1 MLDSYWFSLVYLGE
15 MRKTPLTKEN
25 KNQWFEY
32 FCFTGKP
39 IVHKHHIVP
48 KHHGGE
54 DTPENIIE
62 VDIRE
67 HAQLHKKI
75 WEETGCKTCYKDYKS
90 LMGVYKTWLYKSKMY
105 GGKNNEVDWYRYENQ
120 KDVLKDYQPYE
131 SGLYE
136 NTEFDQPDEHLMSES
151 INQSI
156 AGILETL
163 SDRERIILE
172 MSFGLGE
179 WKGMNSPRGGKG
191 YHMSLDQ
198 IGEEFDLT
206 RDRIGQIR
214 EKAIQRLRHRSR
226 STTLRR
232 YL

>member
-1 MLDSYWFSLVYLGE
+1 M
-15 MRKTPLTKEN
+15 
-25 KNQWFEY
+25 
-32 FCFTGKP
+32 
-39 IVHKHHIVP
+39 
-48 KHHGGE
+48 
-54 DTPENIIE
+54 
-62 VDIRE
+62 
-67 HAQLHKKI
+67 
-75 WEETGCKTCYKDYKS
+75 
-90 LMGVYKTWLYKSKMY
+90 
-105 GGKNNEVDWYRYENQ
+105 
-120 KDVLKDYQPYE
+120 LKDYQPYE

-163 SDRERIILE
+163 PTDRERIILE

-198 IGEEFDLT
+198 IAEEFDLT